1 MYLSFTTVV
10 RCVEYVFMLYLFQL
24 EGLKQYSCEYC
35 SEVCKSE
42 GGHTKHIRS
51 KHDVEASEDGVRQ
64 QFIHSNS
71 IIFLMTG
78 RDSIDFYARLI
89 LG

>member
-1 MYLSFTTVV
+1 M
-10 RCVEYVFMLYLFQL
+10 RCVEYNVFMLYLFQL

-35 SEVCKSE
+35 LKVCKSK
-42 GGHTKHIRS
+42 GGRIKHIRS
-51 KHDVEASEDGVRQ
+51 KHDDEASEDGVRQ

-89 LG
+89 LGWFY